1 MIIPFFIPHAGC
13 PHQCVFCDQKNIT
26 GRRAPPPLSSVP
38 ATIGRYLQTYTGSGS
53 VQVAFYGGSFT
64 GLPLEVQQA
73 YLEPVQPFI
82 EARQI
87 LDIRLST
94 RPDGISDDV
103 LALLKRY
110 HVGTVEL
117 GVQSMDDDVLL
128 LSGRG
133 HTAADTVRAVQLLR
147 KHGFTRGLQLMP
159 GLPGDKVETFQ
170 DTVRQVVGLRPDF
183 VRIYPA
189 LVIRDTPLA
198 VLYRTGRYAPLSLDA
213 AITLCRDALDHFEE
227 AGIEVIRVGLQA
239 TDELATPGTVIA
251 GPCHP
256 AFRQIVESSRFL
268 IRMEQRLPPGIGSGP
283 VTFRVNPADLST
295 AIGQNR
301 ENIHAI
307 RDRHG
312 LDALIVPDPAVPK
325 GAVRTNTAC
334 NGVDSAVR

>member
-189 LVIRDTPLA
+189 LVIRDRSLFSTERADTLRSRSMLRSRCAVTPWTVSKKRGSKSSASGSRQRTSSQLRAPSLPVLA
-198 VLYRTGRYAPLSLDA
+198 IPLSASL
-213 AITLCRDALDHFEE
+213 
-227 AGIEVIRVGLQA
+227 
-239 TDELATPGTVIA
+239 
-251 GPCHP
+251 
-256 AFRQIVESSRFL
+256 SS
-268 IRMEQRLPPGIGSGP
+268 PPGS
-283 VTFRVNPADLST
+283 
-295 AIGQNR
+295 
-301 ENIHAI
+301 
-307 RDRHG
+307 
-312 LDALIVPDPAVPK
+312 
-325 GAVRTNTAC
+325 
-334 NGVDSAVR
+334 